1 MEKEVYGLRVFGRLK
16 RTGGP
21 SSTLYTPYPQL
32 GEDPQRT
39 HRLVP
44 YLPNESIEVR
54 FSTSR
59 SHVNDPPIMYAKLTR

>member
-21 SSTLYTPYPQL
+21 SSTLYTPYPRL

-59 SHVNDPPIMYAKLTR
+59 SHIKDPPIMYAKLT